1 MNNFIKPETGRF
13 YAFGKGKSTRRGKS
27 AGTTSGDDK
36 TVSIINTDSIDRH
49 GTIIEPSGGD
59 IKSYLENPV
68 FLINHDHDLLA
79 GTSTIKMEDNKWIS
93 EVNDS
98 DWDDNDERIVRYKN
112 KVKNNIMRMTSVG
125 IIPLEVEDI
134 TIERGEGE
142 ETVPHIK
149 QWELLEWSYV
159 SVGSNPDAL
168 IQSRRFGNDIA
179 GHFEALN
186 KKLDQILNREL
197 KLNDNQIDA
206 LIQTFVERS
215 EPSPKPS
222 PQPEP
227 PRSARTFDENKLA
240 EMVVKTVNQ
249 KLGKR

>member
-13 YAFGKGKSTRRGKS
+13 YAFGRGKSTRRAS
-27 AGTTSGDDK
+27 DDDK

-59 IKSYLENPV
+59 ISSYSQNPV
-68 FLINHDHDLLA
+68 FLINHDHDLLG
-79 GTSTIKMEDNKWIS
+79 GTSTVRLEDNKWIS
-93 EVNDS
+93 EVKDS
-98 DWDDNDERIVRYKN
+98 DWDDDDERIVRYKN

-125 IIPLEVEDI
+125 IIPLEVEEK

-168 IQSRRFGNDIA
+168 IQGRRFGNDIA

-197 KLNDNQIDA
+197 KLKDSQIDA
-206 LIQTFVERS
+206 LIETFVEKS
-215 EPSPKPS
+215 EPSHKPS
-222 PQPEP
+222 PQQQP
-227 PRSARTFDENKLA
+227 PRSARTFDENKVA